1 MTMLFRQKTKISK
14 GNSNNNSV
22 RTSVPANIAQI
33 LKIKAGDSIEW
44 TIDSTNDKITITVT
58 KAE

>member
-1 MTMLFRQKTKISK
+1 MLFRQKTKISK

-44 TIDSTNDKITITVT
+44 TVDSTNDKITITVT
-58 KAE
+58 KVE

>member
-44 TIDSTNDKITITVT
+44 TVDSTNDKITITVT

>member
-1 MTMLFRQKTKISK
+1 MLFRQKTKISK

-33 LKIKAGDSIEW
+33 MKIKAGDSIEW
-44 TIDSTNDKITITVT
+44 TVDSTNDKITITVT
-58 KAE
+58 KVE

>member
-1 MTMLFRQKTKISK
+1 MTILFRQKTKISK

-44 TIDSTNDKITITVT
+44 TVDSTNDKITITVT

>member
-1 MTMLFRQKTKISK
+1 MLFRQKTKISK

-44 TIDSTNDKITITVT
+44 TVDSTNDKITITVT

>member
-1 MTMLFRQKTKISK
+1 MLFRQKKKISK

-44 TIDSTNDKITITVT
+44 TVDSTNDKITITVT